1 MASRKRSSPKRREI
15 ASRFKF
21 SVNLNWVKSKAMIV
35 AVGWSISFAVMALAL
50 GMGVPVLSRE
60 AAARK
65 SDAPFQVYFSSRP
78 VWMSEADLAPL
89 AEVVAKQL
97 NGSPM
102 DRDGLTESREALMRT
117 GWFSEIIQVK
127 RSGMNEVYVD
137 GVWTTPFAVVREQG
151 YDHLI
156 DTDGKLLPR
165 CYREGT
171 APSSLIRIENASFA
185 CPAAYGNE
193 WAGKDMRGAVALARL
208 INDHAWRGQIASIDL
223 DRTKDDGCLRLKTN
237 RGCTIKWGRCPGN
250 ESAAEVPARQKI
262 EYLQWLF
269 DHYGQ
274 IDAGCEDEL
283 NLLCDYV
290 GMR

>member
-21 SVNLNWVKSKAMIV
+21 SGNLNWVKSKAMIV
-35 AVGWSISFAVMALAL
+35 AVGWSVSFAVMALAL

>member
-1 MASRKRSSPKRREI
+1 
-15 ASRFKF
+15 
-21 SVNLNWVKSKAMIV
+21 MIV

-89 AEVVAKQL
+89 EEVVAKQL

-137 GVWTTPFAVVREQG
+137 GVWTTPFAVVREEG

-208 INDHAWRGQIASIDL
+208 INDHAWRGQIACIDL

-269 DHYGQ
+269 DHYGR

>member
-35 AVGWSISFAVMALAL
+35 AVGWSVSFAVMALAL

>member
-21 SVNLNWVKSKAMIV
+21 SGNLNWVKSKAMIV
-35 AVGWSISFAVMALAL
+35 AVGWSVSFAVMALAL

-60 AAARK
+60 AATRK

-89 AEVVAKQL
+89 AEVVTKQL

-102 DRDGLTESREALMRT
+102 DRDGLSESREALMRT

-137 GVWTTPFAVVREQG
+137 GVWTTPFAVVRDKG

-208 INDHAWRGQIASIDL
+208 MNDHAWRGQIACIDL

-269 DHYGQ
+269 DHYGR

>member
-1 MASRKRSSPKRREI
+1 
-15 ASRFKF
+15 
-21 SVNLNWVKSKAMIV
+21 MIV
-35 AVGWSISFAVMALAL
+35 AVGWSVSFAVMALAL

-137 GVWTTPFAVVREQG
+137 GVWTTPFAVVRDKG

-208 INDHAWRGQIASIDL
+208 INDHAWRGQIACIDL

-269 DHYGQ
+269 DHYGR